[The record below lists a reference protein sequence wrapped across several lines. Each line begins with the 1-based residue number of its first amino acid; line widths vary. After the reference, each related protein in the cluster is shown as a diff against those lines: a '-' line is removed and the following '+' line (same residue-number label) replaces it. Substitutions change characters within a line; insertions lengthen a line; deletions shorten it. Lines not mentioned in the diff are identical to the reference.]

1 MIPHLTD
8 VEARIIGCL
17 MEKQVTT
24 PDHYP
29 LSLNALTAACNQK
42 SNRHPVTDLSGDEV
56 ENALAELIRRHLVT
70 DRTGFGSRVV
80 KYGHRFC
87 NTQFSQLH
95 LSGAEYAV
103 ICELLLRGPQTPGE
117 LRSRAS
123 RMHPFGEVA
132 EIEHVLSELAQRDE
146 PLVERLPREPGRQ
159 ALRWRQLLTDAPEA
173 PAEPA
178 PAGIRTGPAPEAPA
192 QATDLRAR
200 VAALEEAIQAL
211 DRRVAGLEAGMPGP
225 AGHGEGE
232 GSS

>member
-1 MIPHLTD
+1 MIPQLTE

-42 SNRHPVTDLSGDEV
+42 SSREPVMQLSQSEV
-56 ENALAELIRRHLVT
+56 ENALSELIRRHLVT

-95 LSGAEYAV
+95 LSQAEYAV

-117 LRSRAS
+117 LRSRAN
-123 RMHPFGEVA
+123 RMHPFKEVT
-132 EIEHVLSELAQRDE
+132 ETEQVLSELARRDE
-146 PLVERLPREPGRQ
+146 PLVERMPREPGRQ
-159 ALRWRQLLTDAPEA
+159 ALRWRQLFTDAPET
-173 PAEPA
+173 E
-178 PAGIRTGPAPEAPA
+178 PEATAAGPQTQPRQPA
-192 QATDLRAR
+192 ALPADALADR
-200 VAALEEAIQAL
+200 VADLEEAIRGL
-211 DRRVAGLEAGMPGP
+211 ERRIDALEAGPAPG
-225 AGHGEGE
+225 ED
-232 GSS
+232 S